1 MAEKQQQ
8 TKSHPKKPS
17 NIEELRRLKQAKKE
31 AKKKLNSKAPVQS
44 APPGKVHER
53 PFAAVPDQPAL
64 GQTVGEMCV
73 MTFNILAQSL
83 IKRKLFP
90 DSGDYIKWKARR
102 KMILD
107 EIKLYDPDIL
117 TLQELDNFEA
127 YYEAKLAEMGYRV
140 VYHTHPTKR
149 HGCGIAYKESKF
161 SRVDSATV
169 DYNTDSTC
177 LPSYMTGNI
186 AQLLALRWTADP
198 SVGFVVGNTHLYW
211 RPTSNY
217 ERFRQTIIYAN
228 RLLEFKHTL
237 DASSTHWE
245 PLLFGDFN
253 TTPDDAA
260 YGLLTTSQ
268 LSDFHVQDLNASRV
282 YKPSAA
288 DGSKEEQE
296 EEEEEEEED
305 QGTAVSVDQLDAIE
319 TLLAKYHQQ
328 QQQGRCWKSI
338 YSHFGLVNTDSNSQG
353 LFGEPRFT
361 DYASQFQGTLDYMFI
376 DGSSRMRIDR
386 LLLMPDEEQ
395 FLKPSLPNRHFGS
408 DHLCLVAY
416 LAF

>member
-1 MAEKQQQ
+1 MSEEQQV
-8 TKSHPKKPS
+8 KEHPKKPS
-17 NIEELRRLKQAKKE
+17 NIDELRRLKQAKKE
-31 AKKKLNSKAPVQS
+31 AKKKMNSKPQVQQS
-44 APPGKVHER
+44 PPGKVHER
-53 PFAAVPDQPAL
+53 SFATVPDQPTL
-64 GQTVGEMCV
+64 DKKSGELCV

-107 EIKLYDPDIL
+107 EIKLYNPDIL
-117 TLQELDNFEA
+117 TMQELDNFEE
-127 YYEAKLAEMGYRV
+127 YYEAMFIEMGYKV
-140 VYHTHPTKR
+140 MYYPHPTKR

-161 SRVDSATV
+161 DSVEYATV
-169 DYNTDSTC
+169 DYNTDTTC
-177 LPSYMTGNI
+177 PPSYMTGNV
-186 AQLLALRWTADP
+186 AQLLALQWKSDP
-198 SVGFVVGNTHLYW
+198 SIGFVVGNTHLYW

-217 ERFRQTIIYAN
+217 ERFRQIIIYSN
-228 RLLEFKHTL
+228 RLLEFKQKL
-237 DASSTHWE
+237 DTNTRWE

-268 LSDFHVQDLNASRV
+268 LSDFHVQDLNASRI
-282 YKPSAA
+282 YKPSTDENVEA
-288 DGSKEEQE
+288 
-296 EEEEEEEED
+296 EEEEED
-305 QGTAVSVDQLDAIE
+305 QSISISTDQLDTIE
-319 TLLAKYHQQ
+319 SLLAKYNNKSQ
-328 QQQGRCWKSI
+328 WSSI
-338 YSHFGLVNTDSNSQG
+338 YSHFGSVNPDSNNQG

-376 DGSSRMRIDR
+376 DASSRIRINS

-395 FLKPSLPNRHFGS
+395 YLKPSLPNRHFGS
-408 DHLCLVAY
+408 DHLCLVAN